1 VSDGWPAP
9 RVRVNHYFFLSTY
22 FKDFMNR
29 LIFLTAAMLVAM
41 NTFAQKRIV
50 SLNGAVTEIVVALG
64 FEKNIVGVDVTSTYP
79 ASIQQVAKVGHNRNI
94 SAEPVLALNPDL
106 ILGTDNFLQ
115 PAVIEQFKNIGVRT
129 QIFRQ
134 DFSIEGTKKLIT
146 EVAAALQ
153 VPAKGIALVKQ
164 LEKEQAAL
172 KIKPTNKKVLFIYAR
187 GAGTM
192 LVAGMGT
199 PTEKMITLAGAKN
212 AAGGF
217 NDFKPLTPEA
227 LVTANPDIILMF
239 DDGLKSMGG
248 VDGLLK
254 VQGVQQTTAGK
265 EKKVVVM
272 DGALLT
278 GFGPRVI
285 AAVKELAGKLDS

>member
-1 VSDGWPAP
+1 
-9 RVRVNHYFFLSTY
+9 
-22 FKDFMNR
+22 MNR
-29 LIFLTAAMLVAM
+29 LIVLTAALLVAM
-41 NTFAQKRIV
+41 NSFAQKRIV
-50 SLNGAVTEIVVALG
+50 SLNGAVTEIVCALG

-79 ASIQQVAKVGHNRNI
+79 AAMQQVAKVGHNRNI
-94 SAEPVLALNPDL
+94 SAEPVLALSPDL

-115 PAVIEQFKNIGVRT
+115 PAVIDQFKNVGVKT

-134 DFSIEGTKKLIT
+134 EFSIAGTKKLIT

-153 VPAKGIALVKQ
+153 VPAKGAALVKE

-172 KIKPTNKKVLFIYAR
+172 KVKPTNKKVLFIYAR

-192 LVAGMGT
+192 MVAGKET
-199 PTEKMITLAGAKN
+199 PTEKIILLAGAQN
-212 AAGGF
+212 AATGF

-227 LVTANPDIILMF
+227 LVTANPDVILMF
-239 DDGLKSMGG
+239 DDGLNSMGG

-254 VQGVQQTTAGK
+254 VQGIAQTNAGK
-265 EKKVVVM
+265 QKKVVTM

-285 AAVKELAGKLDS
+285 QAVKELSGKLN